1 MSEASTLVAAPPGSS
16 RPGSGPLSGPTTK
29 NQEPTTPFEPRIVAF
44 LCHYCAFAAADM
56 AGSMRLQYPPNVRNV
71 RLPCTGKLDAMHIL
85 RAFEEGADGVMVAG
99 CEEGSCHYLRGNL
112 IAKSR
117 VKWVKSLLAK
127 VGIEPERVHMYNL
140 SSSMGPK
147 WAAYVKEM
155 VERVRALGPSPARG
169 GRAAKSEAA
178 K

>member
-1 MSEASTLVAAPPGSS
+1 MEQTNPA
-16 RPGSGPLSGPTTK
+16 K
-29 NQEPTTPFEPRIVAF
+29 TTPSPGQPAPVASPMANGQKPTAVFEPRIVAF

-71 RLPCTGKLDAMHIL
+71 RLPCTGKLDVLHIL

-99 CEEGSCHYLRGNL
+99 CEEGSCHYLKGNL

-117 VKWVKSLLAK
+117 VNYAKTLLAK
-127 VGIEPERVHMYNL
+127 IGIEPERLHMYNL

-147 WAAYVKEM
+147 FAAIVREM
-155 VERVRALGPSPARG
+155 VERVRGLGPSPITAARRG
-169 GRAAKSEAA
+169 VSR
-178 K
+178 

>member
-1 MSEASTLVAAPPGSS
+1 MEQTTPAKPSPTHCCAA
-16 RPGSGPLSGPTTK
+16 SGPGPERTTK
-29 NQEPTTPFEPRIVAF
+29 NEERTTPFEPRIVAF

-71 RLPCTGKLDAMHIL
+71 RLPCTGKLDVIHIL
-85 RAFEEGADGVMVAG
+85 RAFEDGADGVMVAG

-117 VKWVKSLLAK
+117 VNYAKTLLAK
-127 VGIEPERVHMYNL
+127 IGIEPERLHMYNL

-147 WAAYVKEM
+147 FAAIVREH
-155 VERVRALGPSPARG
+155 VERVRGLGPSPVTAGRKEGAR
-169 GRAAKSEAA
+169 
-178 K
+178 